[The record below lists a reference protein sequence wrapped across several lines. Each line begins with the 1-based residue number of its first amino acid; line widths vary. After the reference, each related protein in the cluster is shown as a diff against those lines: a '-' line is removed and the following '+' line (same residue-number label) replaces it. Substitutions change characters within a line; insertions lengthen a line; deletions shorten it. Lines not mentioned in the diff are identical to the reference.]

1 MKLEK
6 KSEVTKTTLKLL
18 DLTSSMNNKISITKS
33 KNKVVLHSNKEVNRT
48 R

>member
-6 KSEVTKTTLKLL
+6 KLEVTKTTLKLL
-18 DLTSSMNNKISITKS
+18 DLTNSMNNKTSITKS
-33 KNKVVLHSNKEVNRT
+33 KSKVVLHSKEVNRT